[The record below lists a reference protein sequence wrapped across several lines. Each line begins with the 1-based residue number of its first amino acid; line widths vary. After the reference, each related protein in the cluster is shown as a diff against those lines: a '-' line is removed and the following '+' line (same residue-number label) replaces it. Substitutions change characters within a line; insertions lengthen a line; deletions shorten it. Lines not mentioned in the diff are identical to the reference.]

1 MLLLPAFADS
11 VCHSFLIDS
20 GYIRSALMGTVRR
33 MQNQR
38 STVVGQLLYKNS
50 FDCVRKVFRNEGFK
64 GFYRGLGPQLIVR
77 IRVCSISARVEIPT
91 EVSAG

>member
-1 MLLLPAFADS
+1 
-11 VCHSFLIDS
+11 
-20 GYIRSALMGTVRR
+20 

-50 FDCVRKVFRNEGFK
+50 FDCVQKVFRNEGFL

-77 IRVCSISARVEIPT
+77 SPPLISGP
-91 EVSAG
+91 VSLYHLTNVSCALM

>member
-1 MLLLPAFADS
+1 
-11 VCHSFLIDS
+11 
-20 GYIRSALMGTVRR
+20 

-50 FDCVRKVFRNEGFK
+50 LDCVKKVFRNEGFI

-77 IRVCSISARVEIPT
+77 MVIEARQYRGTNPHLVGRCTGKGYQVNCE
-91 EVSAG
+91 